1 LAFGLSLSEVSLRF
15 NVPLKAVE
23 LFSSMGV
30 AHHGELDLC
39 EECGS
44 PLEDG
49 ICRSC
54 GTGFSDGASPVGAAP
69 LGRGELSRVL
79 GRQVGAHA
87 HGSYALS
94 MQQEEGM
101 APLRRHIERLVD
113 QFSASPELKAVV
125 KQNAE
130 RLAVKI
136 LDDLGPTKA
145 AIASVAE
152 EFLRLGRNLTAISV
166 CISRVHPGVGR
177 LRDLVVEVYP
187 ASGDVTVIVNG
198 RKRPTKS
205 HACGLYRRLRIPLF
219 VSDGDAIV
227 ALTDARLTRRGYDG
241 KRVRPLGPS
250 EFVVQA
256 DDRNFEL
263 FKVIEKARLCGGLRG
278 PGGDRVELAG
288 ALRRYS
294 ISKLP
299 LTERLLRESGL
310 LQKVGAE
317 YARRYLL
324 KTANG
329 YGRSPKKLAEEA
341 LVEACARMV
350 PMALSDLI
358 VRKYRL
364 KPSAMRSL
372 IVKTELANWR
382 A

>member
-1 LAFGLSLSEVSLRF
+1 
-15 NVPLKAVE
+15 
-23 LFSSMGV
+23 MGV
-30 AHHGELDLC
+30 AHEGELDLC

-79 GRQVGAHA
+79 GRQVGARA

-101 APLRRHIERLVD
+101 APLRRHVDRLVE

-136 LDDLGPTKA
+136 LEELGPTKA

-152 EFLRLGRNLTAISV
+152 EFLRLGRNLTEISI
-166 CISRVHPGVGR
+166 CISRVHPSVGR
-177 LRDLVVEVYP
+177 LRDLVVEIYP
-187 ASGDVTVIVNG
+187 ASGDVTVLVNG
-198 RKRPTKS
+198 RKRPVKS
-205 HACGLYRRLRIPLF
+205 HARGLYRRLRIPLF
-219 VSDGDAIV
+219 VSDSDAIV
-227 ALTDARLTRRGYDG
+227 ALTNARLTRRGYDE

-263 FKVIEKARLCGGLRG
+263 FKVIERARLCGGLAG
-278 PGGDRVELAG
+278 NRVELVG

-317 YARRYLL
+317 YARRYSL
-324 KTANG
+324 KAANG
-329 YGRSPKKLAEEA
+329 HGRSPKKLAEDA
-341 LVEACARMV
+341 LGEACEIV
-350 PMALSDLI
+350 PAALSDLI
-358 VRKYRL
+358 VQKYRL
-364 KPSAMRSL
+364 KPSAMKSL

>member
-1 LAFGLSLSEVSLRF
+1 
-15 NVPLKAVE
+15 
-23 LFSSMGV
+23 MGV
-30 AHHGELDLC
+30 AHEGELDLC

-54 GTGFSDGASPVGAAP
+54 GIGFSDGASPVGAAP

-79 GRQVGAHA
+79 GRQVGARA

-94 MQQEEGM
+94 MQQGEGM
-101 APLRRHIERLVD
+101 APLRRHIERLVE

-136 LDDLGPTKA
+136 VDDLGPTKA

-152 EFLRLGRNLTAISV
+152 EFLRLGRNLTEISV
-166 CISRVHPGVGR
+166 CISRVHPGVGQV
-177 LRDLVVEVYP
+177 RDLVVEVYP
-187 ASGDVTVIVNG
+187 TSKDVTVLVNG
-198 RKRPTKS
+198 RKRPVKCQ
-205 HACGLYRRLRIPLF
+205 ACGLYRRLRIPLF
-219 VSDGDAIV
+219 VSDGNAIV
-227 ALTDARLTRRGYDG
+227 ALTNARLTRRGYDE
-241 KRVRPLGPS
+241 KRVRPLSPS
-250 EFVVQA
+250 AFMVQA
-256 DDRNFEL
+256 DDRNFEV
-263 FKVIEKARLCGGLRG
+263 FKVIERARLCGGGL
-278 PGGDRVELAG
+278 GGSRVELAG
-288 ALRRYS
+288 GLRRYS

-317 YARRYLL
+317 YARRYSL
-324 KTANG
+324 KAANG
-329 YGRSPKKLAEEA
+329 HGRSPKKLAEDA
-341 LVEACARMV
+341 LGEACERVV
-350 PMALSDLI
+350 PAALSDLI

-372 IVKTELANWR
+372 IVKTELANWK

>member
-1 LAFGLSLSEVSLRF
+1 MRI
-15 NVPLKAVE
+15 
-23 LFSSMGV
+23 
-30 AHHGELDLC
+30 AHEGELDLC

-49 ICRSC
+49 VCRSC
-54 GTGFSDGASPVGAAP
+54 GMGFSDGASPVGAAP

-79 GRQVGAHA
+79 GRPVGARA

-94 MQQEEGM
+94 MQQGEGM
-101 APLRRHIERLVD
+101 APLRKHIERLVE
-113 QFSASPELKAVV
+113 QFNASPELKVMV

-136 LDDLGPTKA
+136 LEELGPRKA

-152 EFLRLGRNLTAISV
+152 EYLRLGRTLTEISV
-166 CISRVHPGVGR
+166 CISRVHPGVGQV
-177 LRDLVVEVYP
+177 RDLVVEVYP

-198 RKRPTKS
+198 RERPSKS
-205 HACGLYRRLRIPLF
+205 YACGLYRRLRIPLF
-219 VSDGDAIV
+219 VSDSDAIIT
-227 ALTDARLTRRGYDG
+227 LTNARLTRRGFDE
-241 KRVRPLGPS
+241 KRVRLLGPS

-256 DDRNFEL
+256 DDRNFEV
-263 FKVIEKARLCGGLRG
+263 FKVIEKARLCGGL
-278 PGGDRVELAG
+278 GGGRVELAG

-294 ISKLP
+294 LSKLL

-317 YARRYLL
+317 YSRMYSA
-324 KTANG
+324 KAENG
-329 YGRSPKKLAEEA
+329 HGRSPKKLAEEA
-341 LVEACARMV
+341 LVEACEKVV
-350 PMALSDLI
+350 PAVLSDLI